1 MLVNTAGLKTTLN
14 AIKEYIRRQIRKI
27 KHPDWNQNDESA
39 QDYIKNRT
47 HWKEEGSERYE
58 NIKLRH
64 KYGVSSIEFYTLGC
78 DINQFGEPDFQ
89 AYPFV
94 FLYGGRVG
102 PEPQSFP
109 TLFLNTSKYKRVI
122 VYDNDDNRLIKD
134 YDIEKLETSENS
146 NGSVLVGLGS
156 GEELPIT
163 PDYNTAYTVVL
174 ESKPV
179 YHKIPQEYL
188 NTYIFELEVDET
200 GNFVSP
206 FSSDEILEMVENG
219 TQVICRETAAGI
231 PGGADYRFVS
241 TFHVDGDM
249 PAIFVGL
256 IGPTQVIIEI
266 NHDKHVNKQ
275 TFNMINE
282 NILADYQ
289 TRSIEDSEKYFGEDP
304 TVEGALKQ
312 VWKGKQCW
320 LKKNASG
327 EYQIIDWNNNIIQPD
342 QVPENAV
349 IWYNHQ
355 LYYPYSSSTELCF
368 MSISFTHCSQIVL
381 NKRYNAIWYNSY
393 DNFTLPLPVQ
403 RTSAMTQPV
412 GVGDDGKLWT
422 APAPI
427 IQPDWNQ
434 NDNTKPDYIKNRPLI
449 ATNDDAMDLLAEIG
463 IITPITNSNGEILTS
478 SSNEIYSL

>member
-14 AIKEYIRRQIRKI
+14 AIKEYIRRQIGKI
-27 KHPDWNQNDESA
+27 KRPDWNQNDESS

-47 HWKEEGSERYE
+47 HWKEENTEKYE
-58 NIKLRH
+58 KVKLTSFLQDGRVH
-64 KYGVSSIEFYTLGC
+64 FYSLGGQ
-78 DINQFGEPDFQ
+78 IRFGGEVDFSV
-89 AYPFV
+89 YPFS
-94 FLYGGRVG
+94 LRYGGA
-102 PEPQSFP
+102 PIPSDKIP
-109 TLFLNTSKYKRVI
+109 LNTLLLTSLAYTSCSGMS
-122 VYDNDDNRLIKD
+122 VYDEKEQLIGHFQFDALTFTAANDT
-134 YDIEKLETSENS
+134 YYTDILLEVPYN
-146 NGSVLVGLGS
+146 
-156 GEELPIT
+156 
-163 PDYNTAYTVVL
+163 YNTAYTVVL

-206 FSSDEILEMVENG
+206 FSSDEILEMFENG
-219 TQVICRETAAGI
+219 TQVICRNTAAGI

-241 TFHVDGDM
+241 TLPVDGDIH
-249 PAIFVGL
+249 AIFVGL

-266 NHDKHVNKQ
+266 NHDKHVNTQ
-275 TFNMINE
+275 IFNMIDE
-282 NILADYQ
+282 NYLADYQ

-327 EYQIIDWNNNIIQPD
+327 EYQIIDWNSNIIQPD

-368 MSISFTHCSQIVL
+368 MSISFTHCSRIVL

-422 APAPI
+422 APASI

>member
-1 MLVNTAGLKTTLN
+1 MLVNTAGLKTVLN
-14 AIKEYIRRQIRKI
+14 AIKEYIRRQIGKI
-27 KHPDWNQNDESA
+27 KRPDWNQNGEDA

-47 HWKEEGSERYE
+47 HWKEEKIEKYE
-58 NIKLRH
+58 KLKLTSFH
-64 KYGVSSIEFYTLGC
+64 QGGHLHFHSLGGQ
-78 DINQFGEPDFQ
+78 IRFGGEVDFSV
-89 AYPFV
+89 YPFS
-94 FLYGGRVG
+94 LRYGGA
-102 PEPQSFP
+102 PISSDKIP
-109 TLFLNTSKYKRVI
+109 LNALLLTSLAYTSCSGMS
-122 VYDNDDNRLIKD
+122 VYDEKEHLIGHFQFDALTFTATNDKYYADILLEVPYN
-134 YDIEKLETSENS
+134 YDT
-146 NGSVLVGLGS
+146 V
-156 GEELPIT
+156 
-163 PDYNTAYTVVL
+163 YTVVL

-188 NTYIFELEVDET
+188 NTYIFELERDEN
-200 GNFVSP
+200 GNLVSP

-219 TQVICRETAAGI
+219 TQVICRETEVTI
-231 PGGADYRFVS
+231 PGCADYRFIS
-241 TFHVDGDM
+241 ALPVDGDI

-256 IGPTQVIIEI
+256 IGLTQAIIEI

-275 TFNMINE
+275 ILNMINE

-312 VWKGKQCW
+312 VWKGKQCL

-327 EYQIIDWNNNIIQPD
+327 EYQIMDWNNNIIQPN
-342 QVPENAV
+342 QVPDNAV
-349 IWYNHQ
+349 IFYNNQ

-368 MSISFTHCSQIVL
+368 MSISFTHCSRIVL

-422 APAPI
+422 APASTITLRTWTDEQEPI
-427 IQPDWNQ
+427 
-434 NDNTKPDYIKNRPLI
+434 
-449 ATNDDAMDLLAEIG
+449 
-463 IITPITNSNGEILTS
+463 
-478 SSNEIYSL
+478 